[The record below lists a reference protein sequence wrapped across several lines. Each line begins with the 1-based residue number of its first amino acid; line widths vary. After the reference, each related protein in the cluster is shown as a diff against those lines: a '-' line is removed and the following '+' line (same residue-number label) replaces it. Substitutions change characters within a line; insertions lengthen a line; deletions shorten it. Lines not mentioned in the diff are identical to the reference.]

1 MVPTSLELL
10 QTLIRFDTT
19 NPPGQEEAC
28 LAYLAEQVRAAGIE
42 PLLIG
47 RCPHRPNLIAR
58 FPGRGERPPIL
69 FEGHVDVVGTAG
81 QTWTHPP
88 FAGEV
93 AEGLLWGRGT
103 LDDKGAVAA
112 MTAALLNLRAAGQE
126 LPGDVLLVVVADEE
140 AGGTCGARF
149 LVEEHPELF
158 AGVRYG
164 LGEGG
169 GFSVQ
174 LGGRKCYPIMVAE
187 KQHCVLRV
195 TFRGAAGHGAVPL
208 RGGAMAKLARAL
220 LRLDQHRL
228 PVHITP
234 VAQRMFSS
242 LAEAIGFPQGTVL
255 RALLWPPL
263 TDWLLDR
270 LGALARQMDPVLHNT
285 VSPTR
290 LQGSDAIN
298 VIPAEVTLGLDGRLL
313 PGLTPDVLLEEVRAL
328 LGSEAIVELEKY
340 EPGPG
345 AVDWAGYESLARLMR
360 QADPE
365 GTPFPYLLSGVT
377 DARHFARSG
386 IIMYGLV
393 PFDLPAGLLDTIHG
407 ADERVPV
414 AALEKA
420 TQIYEHIALEFMVK

>member
-1 MVPTSLELL
+1 MLPTPVELL
-10 QTLIRFDTT
+10 QALIRFDTT

-28 LAYLAEQVRAAGIE
+28 ITYLAEQVRAVGIE

-47 RCPHRPNLIAR
+47 RCPQRPNLIAR
-58 FPGRGERPPIL
+58 FPGRGNRPPIL
-69 FEGHVDVVGTAG
+69 FEGHVDVVSTAG
-81 QTWTHPP
+81 QAWTHPP

-93 AEGLLWGRGT
+93 AGGMLWGRGA

-112 MTAALLNLRAAGQE
+112 MTAALLNLRAAGEE
-126 LPGDVLLVVVADEE
+126 LPGDVLLVVVTDEE
-140 AGGTCGARF
+140 VGGGCGARF
-149 LVEEHPELF
+149 LVEEHPALF

-169 GFSVQ
+169 GFSVR

-187 KQHCVLRV
+187 KQHCVIRV
-195 TFRGAAGHGAVPL
+195 TFHGPAGHGAVPL

-220 LRLDQHRL
+220 LRLEQRRL

-234 VAQRMFSS
+234 VAQRMFSG
-242 LAEAIGFPQGTVL
+242 LAEALGFPQGTVL
-255 RALLWPPL
+255 RALLLPPL

-270 LGALARQMDPVLHNT
+270 LGPLARQMDPVLHNT
-285 VSPTR
+285 VSPTQV
-290 LQGSDAIN
+290 QGSEAIN

-313 PGLTPDVLLEEVRAL
+313 PGLTPDVLLQEVRTL
-328 LGSEAIVELEKY
+328 LGLEATVELQKY
-340 EPGPG
+340 EPGPET
-345 AVDWAGYESLARLMR
+345 VDWEGYESLARLMR
-360 QADPE
+360 QADPA

-377 DARHFARSG
+377 DARYFARLG

-407 ADERVPV
+407 ADERVPL
-414 AALEKA
+414 AALEKT
-420 TQIYEHIALEFMVK
+420 TQIYEGIAREFMLK